1 MGLDRRT
8 KEQIAVELHERLKDF
23 KLAVLAGY
31 SGMDVAK
38 MTALRVVLR
47 KSNAE
52 LKVVKNSLLSIASR
66 DTELSALEGS
76 FKGPLAVA
84 IARGD
89 VVETS
94 KALVDFA
101 KKNASLEI
109 KAAMMKGKV
118 LSKEQLTVL
127 AELPSREVLIGKLL
141 SVMVGTQTSLV
152 NVLSGVPR
160 NFVQVLNAYCEKKAE
175 AN

>member
-1 MGLDRRT
+1 M
-8 KEQIAVELHERLKDF
+8 
-23 KLAVLAGY
+23 AVLTGY

-38 MTALRVVLR
+38 MTALRVALR

-52 LKVVKNSLLSIASR
+52 LRVVKNSLLAIASR
-66 DTELSALEGS
+66 ETDFHALEGQ

-89 VVETS
+89 VVETT

-101 KKNASLEI
+101 KKNATLEI
-109 KAAMMKGKV
+109 KAAMLSGKV
-118 LSKEQLTVL
+118 LSKEQLTTL

-141 SVMVGTQTSLV
+141 SLMIGVQTSLV
-152 NVLSGVPR
+152 TVLSGVPR
-160 NFVQVLNAYCEKKAE
+160 NFVQVLDAYRQKKAST
-175 AN
+175 N